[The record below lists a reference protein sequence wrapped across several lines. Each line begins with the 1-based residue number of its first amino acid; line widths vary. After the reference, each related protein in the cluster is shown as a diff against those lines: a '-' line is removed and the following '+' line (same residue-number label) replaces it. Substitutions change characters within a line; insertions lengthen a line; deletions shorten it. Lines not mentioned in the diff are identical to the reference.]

1 MWRVGGRVR
10 QPDGDTDRVRK
21 ADSII
26 VTISGPIAP
35 A

>member
-1 MWRVGGRVR
+1 MWRVGGRAKR
-10 QPDGDTDRVRK
+10 PDGDTDRVRK

-26 VTISGPIAP
+26 VTISGRIAP